1 MKRPLLEVNNLSKQY
16 GKQVVIDDLS
26 FVISE
31 GQKIGFI
38 GRNGAGKSTLLNIL
52 TNKEEADAGDVQ
64 FMPIARVGVI
74 NQHETLPGDT
84 TTLEFLQTESGKEL
98 WEIKKLS
105 ARFGLHDE
113 YLNLAPTALSGGYQ
127 MRVKIVKMLL
137 HDPNLL
143 LLDEPV
149 NYLDLSTLLLLEDF
163 LKTYKGA
170 FLLIAHDREFLQN
183 VCTETFEI
191 ERGKLTSHKGK
202 VTDYLAW
209 KQEQLEFAQK
219 TNKKLKRE
227 IAHHQEFVDRFR
239 YKASLATRAQ
249 SKIKHIAKLR
259 GKIAAIDANLATTRI
274 AIPCPRTPGG
284 RALAIDKLTIGYP
297 NNTIATGIDFDLQRG
312 EKILVAGNNGTGK
325 STFLKTLVG
334 DLEPL
339 GGEFRWWKGA
349 MIGYF
354 DQLTERTLK
363 PSETVL
369 QYLTRMAPINTS
381 GEGILMMAGNF
392 LFKGDDLDKPTRVL
406 SGGERARLCLAG
418 VLLHENNVLIL
429 DEPSNHLDV
438 ETTEAL
444 ALALKRYGGT
454 VIFVS
459 HARTFVSALVDRILE
474 VRDGKLRQFAGNYED
489 YVQDLKTLE
498 ELDHSDSSPY
508 QGEAGRGCHEDK
520 QQRKE
525 LQRELRQVK
534 REITKIEKQIAKLS
548 ENKSELLLYFFEHP
562 TDYAPEKHTKLK
574 EITKELEK
582 IEEKWLSWLEN
593 AETLEKRIKRA

>member
-1 MKRPLLEVNNLSKQY
+1 MKRPLLEANNLSKQY
-16 GKQVVIDDLS
+16 GKQVVIDGLS

-38 GRNGAGKSTLLNIL
+38 GRNGAGKSTLLNVL
-52 TNKEEADAGDVQ
+52 TGKEEADAGEVQ
-64 FMPIARVGVI
+64 FMPLARVGVI
-74 NQHETLPGDT
+74 NQHETVPSDVT
-84 TTLEFLQTESGKEL
+84 TINFLQAASSKES

-105 ARFGLHDE
+105 ARFGLYDDH
-113 YLNLAPTALSGGYQ
+113 LTLPPTALSGGYQ

-137 HDPNLL
+137 HEPNLL

-163 LKTYKGA
+163 LKSYKGA

-191 ERGKLTSHKGK
+191 ECGKLTSYKGG
-202 VTDYLAW
+202 VSEYLAW

-239 YKASLATRAQ
+239 YKASMATRAQ
-249 SKIKHIAKLR
+249 SKVKHIAKLR

-274 AIPCPRTPGG
+274 AIPCPRIPGG
-284 RALAIDKLTIGYP
+284 RALAIDKMTIGYP
-297 NNTIATGIDFDLQRG
+297 AKTIATNIDFDIQRG

-334 DLEPL
+334 DIKSQD
-339 GGEFRWWKGA
+339 GEFRWWKGA
-349 MIGYF
+349 TIGYF

-363 PSETVL
+363 PNETVL
-369 QYLTRMAPINTS
+369 HYLTRMAPSSTS

-392 LFKGDDLDKPTRVL
+392 LFKGDDLDKPTAVL

-418 VLLHENNVLIL
+418 VLLHKNNVLIL

-444 ALALKRYGGT
+444 ALALKQYDGT

-459 HARTFVSALVDRILE
+459 HARTFVSTLAEKILE
-474 VRDGKLRQFAGNYED
+474 VRDGRLRQFAGNYEE
-489 YVQDLKTLE
+489 YVEDLRSEECEQEEMLE
-498 ELDHSDSSPY
+498 EIE
-508 QGEAGRGCHEDK
+508 GNTKEC
-520 QQRKE
+520 RKE
-525 LQRELRQVK
+525 LQRELRQIK
-534 REITKIEKQIAKLS
+534 REINKLEKIISKLS
-548 ENKSELLLYFFEHP
+548 EEKSTLLMYFFENP
-562 TDYAPEKHTKLK
+562 TDYAPKKQTKLK
-574 EITKELEK
+574 ELTKELEN
-582 IEEKWLSWLEN
+582 IEEKWISK
-593 AETLEKRIKRA
+593 LEKAENIENSIKRV